1 MTRFAALQTRLN
13 NAQVKHLSDKTFLIN
28 AANVD
33 GLFSASYA
41 DPFNVESS
49 SPVFECKAEDVPGI
63 VHGDHVTE
71 GLTVYKVRNTQ
82 PYGTGMVR
90 LILELQ

>member
-1 MTRFAALQTRLN
+1 MPRFAALQTRLN
-13 NAQVKHLSDKTFLIN
+13 DAQVKHLSDKTFLIN
-28 AANVD
+28 AANVN

-49 SPVFECKAEDVPGI
+49 SPVFVCKAEDVPK
-63 VHGDHVTE
+63 VTHGDYVMGDTS
-71 GLTVYKVRNTQ
+71 VYKVRNIQ
-82 PYGTGMVR
+82 PDGYGMVR